1 MCINHAQKFY
11 TVNPVCNDT
20 PWDQKRSLFRGGVFG
35 RVRWKILITN
45 ALFNLKK
52 LSCF

>member
-35 RVRWKILITN
+35 RVKMED
-45 ALFNLKK
+45 FNYKR
-52 LSCF
+52 FI